1 MDYDLPLCLKY
12 LLGGHGGDQAKLTV
26 HVNSIMKPISLYDTL
41 QMKFYS
47 MVLLLVSE
55 QASLEVPTKG
65 KGSDVNQG
73 GKKSLR
79 MRQVMSVVIF
89 RHS

>member
-1 MDYDLPLCLKY
+1 MDHDLSLCLKY
-12 LLGGHGGDQAKLTV
+12 LLSGCGGDQAKLTM

-55 QASLEVPTKG
+55 PASLEGALQPTQ
-65 KGSDVNQG
+65 SQ
-73 GKKSLR
+73 
-79 MRQVMSVVIF
+79 
-89 RHS
+89 